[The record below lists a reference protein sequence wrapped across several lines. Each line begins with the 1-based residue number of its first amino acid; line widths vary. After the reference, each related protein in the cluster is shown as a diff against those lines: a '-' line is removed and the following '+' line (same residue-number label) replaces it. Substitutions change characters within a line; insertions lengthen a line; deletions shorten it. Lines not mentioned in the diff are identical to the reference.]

1 MQPKSLVLAD
11 TNVLARYLLKD
22 QPEQFAQAERFIR
35 QSPQRSIFLPD
46 AVFLELSFVLLS
58 YYRVPKVEVVKILG
72 LLIRSTKFVL
82 DYPLLSTTLD
92 VFANHTISLVDSY
105 IVAQYKT
112 GPVQKVKTFDKKL
125 FRVINAI

>member
-22 QPEQFAQAERFIR
+22 QPEQFVQAERFIR
-35 QSPQRSIFLPD
+35 QSPQRSIYLPD

-58 YYRVPKVEVVKILG
+58 YYRVPKGELVKILG
-72 LLIRSTKFVL
+72 LLIRSAKFVL

-92 VFANHTISLVDSY
+92 VFANHTISLIDSY

-125 FRVINAI
+125 LRLIQAI